1 MKSILRRFPLTLF
14 CVALIWYLCLF
25 KPPSTSLGR
34 IAGFDKFVH
43 ISMYLGTCS
52 VFWVE
57 YFRSRRTLSRPTLFV
72 VGVLSPVLMS
82 GIIELVQEYCT
93 TYRGGDWADLAANS
107 LGVLLALPVMLA
119 VRHYFHKTL

>member
-1 MKSILRRFPLTLF
+1 MKTLLRRFPLTLF

-25 KPPSTSLGR
+25 KPPSTSLSQ
-34 IAGFDKFVH
+34 IVGFDKFVH

-57 YFRSRRTLSRPTLFV
+57 YFRSPCRLSRRTLLLI
-72 VGVLSPVLMS
+72 GVFSPVLMS

-107 LGVLLALPVMLA
+107 FGVVLALPVMLA
-119 VRHYFHKTL
+119 VRHYFHHHP